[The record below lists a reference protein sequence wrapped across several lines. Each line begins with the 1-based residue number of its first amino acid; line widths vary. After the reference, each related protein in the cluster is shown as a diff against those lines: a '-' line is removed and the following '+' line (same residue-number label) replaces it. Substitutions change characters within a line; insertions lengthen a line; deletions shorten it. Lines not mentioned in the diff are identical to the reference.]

1 MTWDYEKTPRDY
13 SVFEF
18 KLQTMQVMFILK
30 KHGEIQIIKKDS
42 KVHKTLDVDYCH
54 LQLKK
59 DRSILLFT
67 TPYVW
72 KMSQILKKMSLI
84 LKIISLIFVHV
95 ILQGT
100 KLFCE
105 QQIKKTFL
113 LLTRI
118 WTIHRRSSYLRSLV
132 KRSQVVIYFS
142 ETFPR
147 SRLTL
152 IVGVWFLFERLGLE
166 ILTFLKL

>member
-1 MTWDYEKTPRDY
+1 MLPIVIY
-13 SVFEF
+13 SSRRIDQY
-18 KLQTMQVMFILK
+18 KLQVTQ
-30 KHGEIQIIKKDS
+30 HQQI
-42 KVHKTLDVDYCH
+42 
-54 LQLKK
+54 
-59 DRSILLFT
+59 SIS
-67 TPYVW
+67 YVW

-113 LLTRI
+113 LLRI

>member
-1 MTWDYEKTPRDY
+1 M
-13 SVFEF
+13 SFF
-18 KLQTMQVMFILK
+18 KVRNF
-30 KHGEIQIIKKDS
+30 
-42 KVHKTLDVDYCH
+42 
-54 LQLKK
+54 
-59 DRSILLFT
+59 
-67 TPYVW
+67 
-72 KMSQILKKMSLI
+72 
-84 LKIISLIFVHV
+84 FVNNKA
-95 ILQGT
+95 T
-100 KLFCE
+100 
-105 QQIKKTFL
+105 KKTFL

-166 ILTFLKL
+166 ILTFLKLQFRPIEKNHIDLGFLKGLALGTINPHPSSYIQEPPYYSLLLLSGGGGTRKMSNKNG